1 MKTFKK
7 IGVGILAAV
16 LAFGATGCKKEDN
29 SDTLVITAL
38 EQGYGVEWLN
48 NIVDAYKKK
57 TGNNVKVLKKIGS
70 AGQAAIETEISSLS
84 NKTDIFITEK
94 ENFFTS
100 VRAGAVT
107 VGGVKYDSYYEKLND
122 VYEAELKGENG
133 ATIKSKMAKDYLDY
147 NEVDGNYYS
156 LPWQNGV
163 LGIVLN
169 LDVWNKLGYT
179 ASDIP
184 RTTDEMFEICDE
196 IVAKCKSNAD
206 LKNIAPFIYSASEE
220 YYSSFLHM
228 WMAQYE
234 GNKTFGY
241 FLNGKDPDG
250 EVSEYVYTFDGQEK
264 TLQIMDRLLDKEKGY
279 QHSNSDELG
288 FTDMQSYFLSDQ
300 AAFCVNGSWLDN
312 IDNHFVQRK
321 ICVVDRS
328 TITFGTSA
336 ADFVVLYIY
345 VFNGAFTG
353 VNKKRTAVCFKF
365 GMYKAEIFQHAVSVH
380 NGDESVTVVRCFCKS
395 ADNVTSA
402 VYDTA
407 KSLTAVAVEISFGT
421 IDKLRHTAV
430 DGNIVSEHKVTAK

>member
-7 IGVGILAAV
+7 FVVGILAAV
-16 LAFGATGCKKEDN
+16 LAFGAIGCKNNNN

-38 EQGYGVEWLN
+38 EQGYGVEWLD

-57 TGNNVKVLKKIGS
+57 TGNNVKVEKKIGS

-84 NKTDIFITEK
+84 YKTDIFITEK

-122 VYEAELKGENG
+122 VYEAELEGENG
-133 ATIKSKMAKDYLDY
+133 ATIMSKMAKDAKDYLDY

-184 RTTDEMFEICDE
+184 RTTEEMFEICDE
-196 IVAKCKSNAD
+196 IVAKSKANDS
-206 LKNIAPFIYSASEE
+206 LKNVAPFIYSAESE

-250 EVSEYVYTFDGQEK
+250 EVSEYVYTFDGQK
-264 TLQIMDRLLDKEKGY
+264 KALQVIDRLLDKDSGY
-279 QHSNSDELG
+279 QHGNSDELS

-300 AAFCVNGSWLDN
+300 AAFCVNGSWLDIEMEN
-312 IDNHFVQRK
+312 
-321 ICVVDRS
+321 
-328 TITFGTSA
+328 
-336 ADFVVLYIY
+336 
-345 VFNGAFTG
+345 
-353 VNKKRTAVCFKF
+353 
-365 GMYKAEIFQHAVSVH
+365 
-380 NGDESVTVVRCFCKS
+380 
-395 ADNVTSA
+395 
-402 VYDTA
+402 
-407 KSLTAVAVEISFGT
+407 
-421 IDKLRHTAV
+421 
-430 DGNIVSEHKVTAK
+430 